1 MYVFTWI
8 TKDRHWPWDFWSNFI
23 FSWSWY
29 IRFYCRINQLQLS
42 STLGSECTL
51 IYFYSLTP
59 TTDQKCTFESL
70 FILCFQHWF
79 FSKWHI
85 FQFVSVWSQMWISS
99 THIMLIGKSRSRC
112 QKWGT
117 IIIVTFYVFV
127 KYSILGIISSSR
139 WIICFFNFLGFSKCT
154 VSRGQDS
161 NYRLG
166 PNSSKIPEKFSVGGL
181 WPVCGSQVVNR
192 KRYVKTDFRTEKMKS
207 LAFR

>member
-29 IRFYCRINQLQLS
+29 IRFYCRINQLQFS
-42 STLGSECTL
+42 STLSSECTL

-139 WIICFFNFLGFSKCT
+139 WIICFFNFLGFSKCK
-154 VSRGQDS
+154 VWR
-161 NYRLG
+161 
-166 PNSSKIPEKFSVGGL
+166 P
-181 WPVCGSQVVNR
+181 
-192 KRYVKTDFRTEKMKS
+192 KTQTTD
-207 LAFR
+207 

>member
-1 MYVFTWI
+1 MHLNLF
-8 TKDRHWPWDFWSNFI
+8 
-23 FSWSWY
+23 
-29 IRFYCRINQLQLS
+29 LLS
-42 STLGSECTL
+42 HAH
-51 IYFYSLTP
+51 YRP
-59 TTDQKCTFESL
+59 KCTFESL

-139 WIICFFNFLGFSKCT
+139 WIICFFNFLGFSKCKVCT
-154 VSRGQDS
+154 AQDS
-161 NYRLG
+161 NHRLG

-192 KRYVKTDFRTEKMKS
+192 KRYVKTDFRTEKRNRLLFVGAIDFNTLPPKNARNRSNRFSKTEKIKLVAKMIFCS
-207 LAFR
+207 